1 MTDLSNFL
9 PIRVEN
15 LDTIIARI
23 DADLNAGLAPDDDA
37 FIDTTP
43 GTFYADIRTAFALE
57 LERLWDVATTDT
69 VAASL
74 IEYAWGIYLDA
85 HGAPLGVERNDE
97 ARATGTVT
105 FTGDNGTLVPTG
117 TETSTIQ
124 VDPEDE
130 PIAFV
135 TTESGTIGASPLT
148 LAVEAVEPGVSG
160 NVATGAVTLLT
171 SPVSGVTS
179 VANDAAMSG
188 GVDVESDE
196 SYRDRLKLSWSAAQ
210 GAGSVADYK
219 RWALDV
225 DGVGFVRVTPI
236 WNGAGT
242 VRVVITDTENNPV
255 SDTLLQQVQDLLD
268 PYDAETTVDGGDLT
282 TPIPT
287 LTVVSTTGFA
297 AAGQLYVGDQLV
309 AYTGTTATTFT
320 GCTGFTA
327 NITNG
332 DAVVQSGSGNG
343 LAPVGA
349 IVSVRTAATLTI
361 DVDAELTVDN
371 GYSVDGASGT
381 ISVLPEV
388 TSILTEYINNLPPG
402 GEPAPGV
409 DTGAGSVLYL
419 RVFGLLM
426 GIPGVYAVTDLL
438 LDAVAANKAVTANEV
453 PEIGT
458 LTVTATP

>member
-74 IEYAWGIYLDA
+74 IEYAWGVYLDA
-85 HGAPLGVERNDE
+85 HGAPLGVGRNDE

-105 FTGDNGTLVPTG
+105 FTGDNGTLIATG
-117 TETSTIQ
+117 IETSTIQ

-171 SPVSGVTS
+171 SPVTGVTS

-210 GAGSVADYK
+210 GAGSVADYQ
-219 RWALDV
+219 RWSLDV

-255 SDTLLQQVQDLLD
+255 SATLLQQVQDLLD
-268 PYDAETTVDGGDLT
+268 PYDAETAVNGGDLT

-287 LTVVSTTGFA
+287 LTVDSTTGFA
-297 AAGQLYVGDQLV
+297 AAGQIYVGDQLV
-309 AYTGTTATTFT
+309 AYTGTTGTTFT

-327 NITNG
+327 NITDG

-361 DVDAELTVDN
+361 DVDAELTVDD

-409 DTGAGSVLYL
+409 DTGAGSVLYF

-438 LDAVAANKAVTANEV
+438 LDAVAADKAVTANEV

-458 LTVTATP
+458 LTVTETP